1 MIIYKDCLLHMID
14 IQLHGDSL
22 LYRNYTEQEQKK
34 TEKEWRYESGTQR
47 VLSKNHFLSRTK
59 LDVSPN
65 QILDLT
71 HALSLEWNAFSCIQC
86 DRQYS
91 V

>member
-34 TEKEWRYESGTQR
+34 TEKE
-47 VLSKNHFLSRTK
+47 
-59 LDVSPN
+59 
-65 QILDLT
+65 
-71 HALSLEWNAFSCIQC
+71 
-86 DRQYS
+86 
-91 V
+91 